1 MDEEEPKKLDNE
13 ELREARLKALGESTD
28 EDEEQEKDE
37 KDDQEK
43 VKPEESDGIAM
54 DCDPAVLQQIR
65 SLIWPNTSGEDDIQ
79 RWHSQGFEFLF
90 RVILCF
96 LQLLINDPFSHL

>member
-13 ELREARLKALGESTD
+13 ELREARLKALGESHD

-43 VKPEESDGIAM
+43 DKSEESDGIKM